1 MGGFDNGSSTKAA
14 FASRVQSFN
23 FSDPDRRSRP
33 CGRTKRWL
41 ERPGARLRAVVC
53 IRVVSASRGRI
64 KVTSIGG
71 KGGLEMEKF
80 QLDINQFSRAWWK
93 LVGFAPISAARA
105 GKGQTG
111 RGWVQL

>member
-1 MGGFDNGSSTKAA
+1 
-14 FASRVQSFN
+14 
-23 FSDPDRRSRP
+23 
-33 CGRTKRWL
+33 
-41 ERPGARLRAVVC
+41 
-53 IRVVSASRGRI
+53 
-64 KVTSIGG
+64 
-71 KGGLEMEKF
+71 MEKF